1 MATVPSTTPVTH
13 NAAQHR
19 YEILVEGHRSIVE
32 YLDDGRRRVFTHTF
46 VPDALRGRGI
56 AATLVRE
63 ALDDARREGRTV
75 APACSYVAAFI
86 QRNPEYRDL
95 AK

>member
-1 MATVPSTTPVTH
+1 MAPAPSTNSVIH

-19 YEILVEGHRSIVE
+19 YELTVEGHRSIVE

-46 VPDALRGRGI
+46 VPDPLRGRGI
-56 AATLVRE
+56 AGTLVRA
-63 ALDDARREGRTV
+63 ALDEARRDGRTV

-95 AK
+95 VK